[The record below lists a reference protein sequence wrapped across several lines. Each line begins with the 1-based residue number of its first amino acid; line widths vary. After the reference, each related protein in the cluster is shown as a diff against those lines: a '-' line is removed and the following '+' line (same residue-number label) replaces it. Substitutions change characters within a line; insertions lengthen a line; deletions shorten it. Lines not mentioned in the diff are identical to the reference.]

1 MITYTNKLD
10 ALVPNVIVP
19 GSKFYVN
26 STTGNNNNSGSKNSP
41 KASIRGALDA
51 CTANAGDYIYVLP
64 GYTQTV
70 ASAGA
75 LTFDV
80 AGVTLVGLGVG
91 TKRPTITLNGATTA
105 SITITAANFTVQNFI
120 FVGALDNVATCFTL
134 SAAGITIDN
143 CEFRDTSDSSHF
155 FSCILTDAVANSCD
169 GLTVKNC
176 KRFGLAAA
184 ATAFISILENQ
195 SRVSFLD
202 NVVIDAGATGDVGH
216 FLIMGAFVVL
226 FAEIARNKLVL
237 PAATSIAVGQFM
249 TGSSSTSTGVVYNN
263 YSMSLDSSTALFCT
277 ATLTF
282 ALFENYV
289 TGVAATQGALWP
301 VADNPA

>member
-10 ALVPNVIVP
+10 ALVPNVVVP

-41 KASIRGALDA
+41 KASIAGALED
-51 CTANAGDYIYVLP
+51 CTANAGDYIYVMP

-70 ASAGA
+70 ATAGA
-75 LTFDV
+75 LDIDV
-80 AGVTLVGLGVG
+80 AGVTIVGLGTG
-91 TKRPTITLNGATTA
+91 TKRPTITLNGAATA
-105 SITITAANFTVQNFI
+105 SITVTEADVTIQNFI

-143 CEFRDTSDSSHF
+143 CEFRDTSSSSHF
-155 FSCILTDAVANSCD
+155 LSCILTDAVANSCD

-184 ATAFISILENQ
+184 NTAFISILENQ
-195 SRVSFLD
+195 ARVSLLD
-202 NVVIDAGATGDVGH
+202 NVVIDAAATGDVGH
-216 FLIMGAFVVL
+216 FLIMADKVL
-226 FAEIARNKLVL
+226 TFAEIARNKLVL
-237 PAATSIAVGQFM
+237 PAGTSIAVGIFM
-249 TGSSSTSTGVVYNN
+249 TGSATTMTGVVYNN
-263 YSMSLDSSTALFCT
+263 YVMSLDSSTAIFCT
-277 ATLTF
+277 ATMTF

-289 TGVAATQGALWP
+289 TGVANAQGVLTPA
-301 VADNPA
+301 ADTVT